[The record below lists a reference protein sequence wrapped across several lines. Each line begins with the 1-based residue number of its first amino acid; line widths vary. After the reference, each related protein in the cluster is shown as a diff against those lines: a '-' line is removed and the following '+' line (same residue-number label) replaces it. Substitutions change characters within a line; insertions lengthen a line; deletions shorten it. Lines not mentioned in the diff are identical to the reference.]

1 MMSKHAKVA
10 HRLLLIGGIWY
21 LVGAALFFVVGMITP
36 IDININ
42 GVHTRA
48 YLWEFFTYP
57 GPLSLWLAFILI
69 PLILGVI
76 GFIIRKKIKTEPTSA
91 QGVFLLVSGIVTV
104 LTGAGILYIIA
115 GVQTMLASNADSA
128 TIEENL

>member
-1 MMSKHAKVA
+1 MMNKQAKVA
-10 HRLLLIGGIWY
+10 RRLLLIGGIWY

-57 GPLSLWLAFILI
+57 GPLSLWLGMILV

-76 GFIIRKKIKTEPTSA
+76 GFIFRKKIKTQPTNA
-91 QGVFLLVSGIVTV
+91 QGTFLLVAGIVTV

-115 GVQTMLASNADSA
+115 GVQTMLASTANSVAV
-128 TIEENL
+128 EENQ